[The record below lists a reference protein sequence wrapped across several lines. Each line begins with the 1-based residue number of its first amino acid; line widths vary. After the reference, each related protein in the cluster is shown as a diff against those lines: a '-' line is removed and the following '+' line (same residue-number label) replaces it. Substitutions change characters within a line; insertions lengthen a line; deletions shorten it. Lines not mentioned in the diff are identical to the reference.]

1 MKQWI
6 KFREATISTREKKMN
21 NEDNVCLFYLLLKQM
36 HTKFVLIDV
45 LFHVQCT
52 VLHCTCIKKKQ
63 RSEDII
69 APWNKMKYTAK
80 TENIYTI
87 VWL

>member
-1 MKQWI
+1 MPI
-6 KFREATISTREKKMN
+6 LSFTEAN
-21 NEDNVCLFYLLLKQM
+21 ADQVCLDRCFISCTMYGTTLYL
-36 HTKFVLIDV
+36 H
-45 LFHVQCT
+45 
-52 VLHCTCIKKKQ
+52 KKKQ